1 MQGEQVGREGR
12 WPQARN
18 LCAPGRAAGP
28 AGCALGAPSLFFDS
42 VLFLSHR
49 LDMVHEYYSS
59 PYF

>member
-1 MQGEQVGREGR
+1 MRGEQARRAGR
-12 WPQARN
+12 WAQALD

-49 LDMVHEYYSS
+49 LDTVREHCS
-59 PYF
+59 